1 MPKKKSNS
9 QPPIAQASAVPF
21 RKENGH
27 YEFCLI
33 TSVKRGRWIFP
44 KGIIDPG
51 ETYVETALKEAYE
64 EAGIRGEIVGEP
76 IGSYQYAKWGT
87 TLTVTVAMMQVESSD
102 DQWPEADLRQ
112 RRWATASEARELLSE
127 DRLRDY
133 LDLAVEKLP

>member
-1 MPKKKSNS
+1 MPKQKSN
-9 QPPIAQASAVPF
+9 PPIAQAGVVPY
-21 RKENGH
+21 RRENGH

-33 TSVKRGRWIFP
+33 TSAKKGRWIFP

-76 IGSYQYAKWGT
+76 IGSYEYAKWDT
-87 TLTVTVAMMQVESSD
+87 TLTVTMTMMQVEQSD
-102 DQWPEADLRQ
+102 DNWPEADVRQ
-112 RRWATASEARELLSE
+112 RHWATVAEARELLSE

-133 LDLAVEKLP
+133 LDIAVQKLDA